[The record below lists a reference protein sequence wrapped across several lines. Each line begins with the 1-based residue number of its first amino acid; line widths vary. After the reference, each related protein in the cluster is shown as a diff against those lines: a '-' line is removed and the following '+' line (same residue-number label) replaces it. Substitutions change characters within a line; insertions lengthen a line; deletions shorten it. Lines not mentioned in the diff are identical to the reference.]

1 MSEDR
6 TLMIYRDDREFQVD
20 PDPDERVLEVYGP

>member
-6 TLMIYRDDREFQVD
+6 TLMIYSEDREFQVD
-20 PDPDERVLEVYGP
+20 PDPDERVLEVWMP